1 MPMPFP
7 SYPIDGASGAGIN
20 GGRRPTVVPA
30 LEARKLSAA
39 ALNQRPIAEIALA
52 PNQNFVR
59 VMRFP
64 RLNFCDGGGRRLQL
78 HVDRT
83 TSDGG

>member
-1 MPMPFP
+1 MHYQDTHP
-7 SYPIDGASGAGIN
+7 GQ
-20 GGRRPTVVPA
+20 VLKEE

-64 RLNFCDGGGRRLQL
+64 RLNFCDGGGRRLRL

-83 TSDGG
+83 TSTGGRSG